1 MKTPERQ
8 TKIIATIGL
17 ATASEEMLESL
28 IREGV
33 DVMRLNMAHAT
44 HDWIR
49 EITERI
55 RRIGEKVKREPA
67 ILMDVKGPEI
77 RTGYLQSPVQL
88 KRGDLI
94 DLVFTAQPEP
104 PRIEKV
110 WQVEVNYD
118 KLHEHLKAGNNVL
131 LDNGLIPLLV
141 VEISPQKIRCRV
153 LQDAELKSR
162 RHVNLPGI
170 ETGLPSITEKDR
182 LDTLVGIECE
192 HDFFALSFT
201 RDADAIDLFKSFL
214 KDNNSNAQVIA
225 KIEDQQGVTNLEEIV
240 SAADGLMIARGD
252 LGIECPFE
260 ELPIIQRKSVSICL
274 SKGKPVIVAT
284 HLLESMIESPVP
296 TRAEI
301 SDVANAINE
310 EADCVMLSGETTTGL
325 YPIECVRML
334 KRISSRI
341 ERELPPVLSESLR
354 LFRPKAK
361 MLRSAAL
368 LALRMENAAVLV
380 FTRSGDLAAKL
391 GALRPNGAPLFAFTD
406 IPGLHRRLR
415 LIWGIE
421 PFLMEFSQD
430 PEQTIQ
436 EAIKRLIQEER
447 VESGDQIVTVTNVLA
462 DGKVVESIQLREV
475 DA

>member
-1 MKTPERQ
+1 MKLPERQ
-8 TKIIATIGL
+8 TKIIATIGP
-17 ATASEEMLESL
+17 ATESDQMLETL
-28 IREGV
+28 ISEGV
-33 DVMRLNMAHAT
+33 DVMRLNMAHAS

-49 EITERI
+49 DISTRI
-55 RRIGEKVKREPA
+55 RKVGKKLNRDPA

-77 RTGYLQSPVQL
+77 RTGYLQSAINL
-88 KRGDLI
+88 IRGDLI
-94 DLVFTAQPEP
+94 DLVFSAQPEP
-104 PRIEKV
+104 PKNGDI
-110 WQVEVNYD
+110 WQIEVNYD
-118 KLHEHLKAGNNVL
+118 KLHEHLSPGNNVL

-141 VEISPQKIRCRV
+141 VEISAEKVRCRV

-170 ETGLPSITEKDR
+170 ETDLPSITEKDR

-201 RDADAIDLFKSFL
+201 RNADAIDLFKSFL
-214 KDNNSNAQVIA
+214 KDHKSAAHVIA
-225 KIEDQQGVTNLEEIV
+225 KIEDQQGVSNLEEIV
-240 SAADGLMIARGD
+240 TAADGLMIARGD

-260 ELPIIQRKSVSICL
+260 ELPIIQRKSVGICL
-274 SKGKPVIVAT
+274 AKGKPVIVAT

-325 YPIECVRML
+325 YPVECVRML

-341 ERELPPVLSESLR
+341 EKELPPVLSESLR

-368 LALRMENAAVLV
+368 LALRMGNTAVLV

-421 PFLMEFSQD
+421 PFLMDFSED
-430 PEQTIQ
+430 PELTIQ
-436 EAIKRLIQEER
+436 AAIKRLKEEGS

>member
-1 MKTPERQ
+1 MKFPQRQ
-8 TKIIATIGL
+8 TKIIATIGP
-17 ATASEEMLESL
+17 ATESEEMLESL

-44 HDWIR
+44 HDWVR
-49 EITERI
+49 EITRRI
-55 RRIGEKVKREPA
+55 RFIGKKLEREPA

-77 RTGYLQSPVQL
+77 RTGFLHSPISLQ
-88 KRGDLI
+88 RGDLI
-94 DLVFTAQPEP
+94 DLVYSTQINP
-104 PRIEKV
+104 PPSEGA
-110 WQVEVNYD
+110 WQIEVNYEN
-118 KLHEHLKAGNNVL
+118 LHEHLQPGNNVL

-141 VEISPQKIRCRV
+141 VESSHEKVRCRI
-153 LQDAELKSR
+153 LQDALLKSR

-170 ETGLPSITEKDR
+170 ETGLPSLTEKDR
-182 LDTLVGIECE
+182 KDTLVGIDCS

-201 RDADAIDLFKSFL
+201 RNADAIDLFKSFL
-214 KDNNSNAQVIA
+214 SDHGSTAHVIA
-225 KIEDQQGVTNLEEIV
+225 KIEDQQGVSNLEEIV

-260 ELPIIQRKSVSICL
+260 ELPIIQRKSVGVCL
-274 SKGKPVIVAT
+274 AKGKPVIVAT

-325 YPIECVRML
+325 YPIECVRIL

-341 ERELPPVLSESLR
+341 ERELPSVLSESLR

-368 LALRMENAAVLV
+368 LALRMENACVLV

-406 IPGLHRRLR
+406 IEGLHRKLR

-421 PFLMEFSQD
+421 PFLMEFSKD
-430 PEQTIQ
+430 PEITIQ
-436 EAIKRLIQEER
+436 NAIRRLQEQGW
-447 VESGDQIVTVTNVLA
+447 VHTGDHVITVTNVLA

-475 DA
+475 DS

>member
-1 MKTPERQ
+1 VKVPERQ
-8 TKIIATIGL
+8 TKIIATIGP
-17 ATASEEMLESL
+17 ATESDQMLKAL
-28 IREGV
+28 IEEGV

-44 HDWIR
+44 HEWIR
-49 EITERI
+49 DISQRI
-55 RRIGEKVKREPA
+55 RKIGRDLNREPA

-77 RTGYLQSPVQL
+77 RTGYLPNPVHL
-88 KRGDLI
+88 ARGDLI
-94 DLVFTAQPEP
+94 DLVFAAQPVPARSEN
-104 PRIEKV
+104 V
-110 WQVEVNYD
+110 WQIEVNYD
-118 KLHEHLKAGNNVL
+118 KLHEHLTTGNNVL

-141 VEISPQKIRCRV
+141 VEPSAQRVRCRV

-182 LDTLVGIECE
+182 LDTLVGIECD

-214 KDNNSNAQVIA
+214 RDNHSNAHVIA
-225 KIEDQQGVTNLEEIV
+225 KIEDQQGVSNLEEIV
-240 SAADGLMIARGD
+240 TAADGLMIARGD

-260 ELPIIQRKSVSICL
+260 ELPIIQRKTVGICL
-274 SKGKPVIVAT
+274 SMGKPVIVAT
-284 HLLESMIESPVP
+284 HLLESMIDSPVP
-296 TRAEI
+296 TRAEV
-301 SDVANAINE
+301 SDVANAVNE
-310 EADCVMLSGETTTGL
+310 EADCVMLSGETTTGS

-341 ERELPPVLSESLR
+341 EQELPPVLSENIR

-368 LALRMENAAVLV
+368 LALRMGNTAVLV

-406 IPGLHRRLR
+406 ISGLHRRLR
-415 LIWGIE
+415 LVWGIE
-421 PFLMEFSQD
+421 PFLMDFSDD

-436 EAIKRLIQEER
+436 EAIKRLKREKY
-447 VESGDQIVTVTNVLA
+447 VEAGDQIVMVTNVLA

>member
-1 MKTPERQ
+1 MKVPERQ
-8 TKIIATIGL
+8 TKIIATIGP
-17 ATASEEMLESL
+17 ATESDQMLKAL
-28 IREGV
+28 IEEGV

-44 HDWIR
+44 HEWIR
-49 EITERI
+49 DISQRI
-55 RRIGEKVKREPA
+55 RKIGRDLNREPA

-77 RTGYLQSPVQL
+77 RTGYLPNPVHL
-88 KRGDLI
+88 ARGDLI
-94 DLVFTAQPEP
+94 DLVFAAQPVPARSEN
-104 PRIEKV
+104 V
-110 WQVEVNYD
+110 WQIEVNYD
-118 KLHEHLKAGNNVL
+118 KLHEHLTTGNNVL

-141 VEISPQKIRCRV
+141 VEPSAQRVRCRV

-182 LDTLVGIECE
+182 LDTLVGIECD

-214 KDNNSNAQVIA
+214 RDNHSNAHVIA
-225 KIEDQQGVTNLEEIV
+225 KIEDQQGVSNLEEIV
-240 SAADGLMIARGD
+240 TAADGLMIARGD

-260 ELPIIQRKSVSICL
+260 ELPIIQRKTVGICL
-274 SKGKPVIVAT
+274 SMGKPVIVAT
-284 HLLESMIESPVP
+284 HLLESMIDSPVP
-296 TRAEI
+296 TRAEV
-301 SDVANAINE
+301 SDVANAVNE
-310 EADCVMLSGETTTGL
+310 EADCVMLSGETTTGS

-341 ERELPPVLSESLR
+341 EQELPPVLSENIR

-368 LALRMENAAVLV
+368 LALRMGNTAVLV

-406 IPGLHRRLR
+406 ISGLHRRLR
-415 LIWGIE
+415 LVWGIE
-421 PFLMEFSQD
+421 PFLMDFSDD

-436 EAIKRLIQEER
+436 EAIKRLKREKY
-447 VESGDQIVTVTNVLA
+447 VEVGDQIVMVTNVLA

>member
-1 MKTPERQ
+1 
-8 TKIIATIGL
+8 
-17 ATASEEMLESL
+17 MLESL

-33 DVMRLNMAHAT
+33 DVMRLNMAHAS

-110 WQVEVNYD
+110 WQVEVNYV

-436 EAIKRLIQEER
+436 EAIKRLILEKR

>member
-1 MKTPERQ
+1 
-8 TKIIATIGL
+8 
-17 ATASEEMLESL
+17 MLESL

-55 RRIGEKVKREPA
+55 RRIGEMVKREPA

-110 WQVEVNYD
+110 WQVEVNYN

>member
-8 TKIIATIGL
+8 TKIIATLGP
-17 ATASEEMLESL
+17 ATESDKMLETL

-49 EITERI
+49 DISKRI
-55 RRIGEKVKREPA
+55 REIGQRLKREPA

-77 RTGYLQSPVQL
+77 RTGYLQSPIDLV
-88 KRGDLI
+88 RGDLI
-94 DLVFTAQPEP
+94 DLVFSAQPQP
-104 PRIEKV
+104 PQKDGI
-110 WQVEVNYD
+110 WQIEVNYD
-118 KLHEHLKAGNNVL
+118 KLHEHLNSGNNVL

-141 VEISPQKIRCRV
+141 VEVSSEKVRCRV
-153 LQDAELKSR
+153 LQDAQLKSR

-170 ETGLPSITEKDR
+170 ETDLPSITEKDR
-182 LDTLVGIECE
+182 RDTLVGIECG

-201 RDADAIDLFKSFL
+201 RDADAIDLFKRFL
-214 KDNNSNAQVIA
+214 QDNDSTAHVIA
-225 KIEDQQGVTNLEEIV
+225 KIEDQQGVSNLEEIV
-240 SAADGLMIARGD
+240 TAADGLMIARGD

-260 ELPIIQRKSVSICL
+260 ELPIIQRRSVGICL
-274 SKGKPVIVAT
+274 AKGKPVIVAT
-284 HLLESMIESPVP
+284 HLLESMIDSPVP

-310 EADCVMLSGETTTGL
+310 EADCVMLSGETTTGK
-325 YPIECVRML
+325 YPVECVRML

-341 ERELPPVLSESLR
+341 EQELPPVLSESIR

-368 LALRMENAAVLV
+368 LALRMGNTAVLV

-415 LIWGIE
+415 LVWGIE
-421 PFLMEFSQD
+421 PYLMEFSEN
-430 PEQTIQ
+430 PETTIQ
-436 EAIKRLIQEER
+436 EAIKRLKSEDR
-447 VESGDQIVTVTNVLA
+447 VSIGDQIVMVTNVLA

-475 DA
+475 NE

>member
-1 MKTPERQ
+1 
-8 TKIIATIGL
+8 
-17 ATASEEMLESL
+17 MLESL

-475 DA
+475 DS

>member
-1 MKTPERQ
+1 
-8 TKIIATIGL
+8 
-17 ATASEEMLESL
+17 MLESL

-110 WQVEVNYD
+110 WQVEVNYN

-436 EAIKRLIQEER
+436 EAIKRLIEEER

>member
-1 MKTPERQ
+1 MRATGRQ
-8 TKIIATIGL
+8 TKIIATIGP
-17 ATASEEMLESL
+17 ASESVEMLTSL
-28 IREGV
+28 IKEGV

-49 EITERI
+49 QVTKRI
-55 RRIGEKVKREPA
+55 RTIGQELNREPA

-77 RTGYLQSPVQL
+77 RTGYLQSPIRLV
-88 KRGDLI
+88 RGNLI

-104 PRIEKV
+104 PIINET
-110 WQVEVNYD
+110 WQIEVNYD
-118 KLHEHLKAGNNVL
+118 KLHEHLSPGNNVL

-141 VEISPQKIRCRV
+141 VEVSPEKIRCRV

-170 ETGLPSITEKDR
+170 ETDLPSITEKDR
-182 LDTLVGIECE
+182 MDTLVGIECE

-214 KDNNSNAQVIA
+214 KDYHSKAQVIA
-225 KIEDQQGVTNLEEIV
+225 KIEDQQGVSNLEEIV
-240 SAADGLMIARGD
+240 TAADGLMIARGD

-260 ELPIIQRKSVSICL
+260 ELPIIQRKSVGVCL
-274 SKGKPVIVAT
+274 SKGKPVIIAT

-310 EADCVMLSGETTTGL
+310 EADCVMLSGETTTGR
-325 YPIECVRML
+325 YPIECVQML

-341 ERELPPVLSESLR
+341 ERELPPVLSESIR

-368 LALRMENAAVLV
+368 LALRMENSAVLV

-430 PEQTIQ
+430 PELTIQ
-436 EAIKRLIQEER
+436 EAIKRLVKEDR
-447 VESGDQIVTVTNVLA
+447 VETGDQIVTVTNVLA

>member
-1 MKTPERQ
+1 MRLPERQ
-8 TKIIATIGL
+8 TKIIATIGP
-17 ATASEEMLESL
+17 ATESDQMLESL
-28 IREGV
+28 ISEGV
-33 DVMRLNMAHAT
+33 DVMRLNMAHAS

-49 EITERI
+49 DISKRI
-55 RRIGEKVKREPA
+55 RKIGKKLNRDPA

-77 RTGYLQSPVQL
+77 RTGYLQSAINL
-88 KRGDLI
+88 IRGDLI
-94 DLVFTAQPEP
+94 DLVFSAQPEP
-104 PRIEKV
+104 PKNGKI
-110 WQVEVNYD
+110 WQIEVNYD
-118 KLHEHLKAGNNVL
+118 KLHEHLSPGNNVL

-141 VEISPQKIRCRV
+141 VEISAEKVRCRV

-170 ETGLPSITEKDR
+170 ETDLPSITEKDR

-201 RDADAIDLFKSFL
+201 RNADAIDLFKSFL
-214 KDNNSNAQVIA
+214 KDHKSAAHVIA
-225 KIEDQQGVTNLEEIV
+225 KIEDQQGVSNLEEIV
-240 SAADGLMIARGD
+240 TAADGLMIARGD

-260 ELPIIQRKSVSICL
+260 ELPIIQRKSVGICL
-274 SKGKPVIVAT
+274 AKGKPVIVAT

-325 YPIECVRML
+325 YPVECVRML

-341 ERELPPVLSESLR
+341 EKELPPVLSESLR

-368 LALRMENAAVLV
+368 LALRMGNTAVLV

-421 PFLMEFSQD
+421 PFLMDFSED
-430 PEQTIQ
+430 PELTIQ
-436 EAIKRLIQEER
+436 AAIKRLKEEGS

>member
-1 MKTPERQ
+1 
-8 TKIIATIGL
+8 
-17 ATASEEMLESL
+17 
-28 IREGV
+28 
-33 DVMRLNMAHAT
+33 MAHAT

-110 WQVEVNYD
+110 WQVEVNYN

-436 EAIKRLIQEER
+436 EAIKRLIEEER

>member
-1 MKTPERQ
+1 MKIPERQ
-8 TKIIATIGL
+8 TKIIATIGP
-17 ATASEEMLESL
+17 ATESDQMLETL
-28 IREGV
+28 ISEGV

-49 EITERI
+49 DISKRI
-55 RRIGEKVKREPA
+55 RKIGKKLNRDPA

-77 RTGYLQSPVQL
+77 RTGYLQSAIHL
-88 KRGDLI
+88 LRGDLI
-94 DLVFTAQPEP
+94 DLVFSAQPEP
-104 PRIEKV
+104 PKIEDI
-110 WQVEVNYD
+110 WQIEVNYD
-118 KLHEHLKAGNNVL
+118 KLHEHLSPGNNVL

-141 VEISPQKIRCRV
+141 VE
-153 LQDAELKSR
+153 
-162 RHVNLPGI
+162 
-170 ETGLPSITEKDR
+170 TYLPSITEKDR
-182 LDTLVGIECE
+182 QDTLVGIECE

-201 RDADAIDLFKSFL
+201 RDADAIDLFRSFL
-214 KDNNSNAQVIA
+214 KDHNSPAHVIA
-225 KIEDQQGVTNLEEIV
+225 KIEDQQGVSNLEEIV

-260 ELPIIQRKSVSICL
+260 ELPIIQRKSVGICL
-274 SKGKPVIVAT
+274 AKGKPVIVAT

-325 YPIECVRML
+325 YPVECVRML

-341 ERELPPVLSESLR
+341 EKELPPVLSESLR

-368 LALRMENAAVLV
+368 LALRMGNTAVLV

-421 PFLMEFSQD
+421 PFFMDFSED
-430 PEQTIQ
+430 PEMTIQ
-436 EAIKRLIQEER
+436 DAIKRLKKEGR
-447 VESGDQIVTVTNVLA
+447 VETGDQIVTVTNVLA

>member
-1 MKTPERQ
+1 
-8 TKIIATIGL
+8 
-17 ATASEEMLESL
+17 MLESL

-33 DVMRLNMAHAT
+33 DVMRLNMAHAS

-55 RRIGEKVKREPA
+55 RRIGEMVKREPA

>member
-1 MKTPERQ
+1 
-8 TKIIATIGL
+8 
-17 ATASEEMLESL
+17 MLESL

-77 RTGYLQSPVQL
+77 RTGYLQSPLQL

-110 WQVEVNYD
+110 WQVEVNYN